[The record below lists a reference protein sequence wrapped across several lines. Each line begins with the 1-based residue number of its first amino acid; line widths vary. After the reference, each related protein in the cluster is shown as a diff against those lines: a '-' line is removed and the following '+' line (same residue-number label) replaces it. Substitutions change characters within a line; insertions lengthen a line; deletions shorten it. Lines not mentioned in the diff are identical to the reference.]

1 MVMFTWLHRL
11 NMRETAD
18 RFESIGDGVLPEPS
32 TSSPV
37 LLEDASNLPL
47 NEHHNT
53 VMPRY
58 SALIASNP
66 PRRTMILVAALR
78 CI

>member
-1 MVMFTWLHRL
+1 MVMFTWLHWL

-18 RFESIGDGVLPEPS
+18 RSESIGNGVLPEPS

-53 VMPRY
+53 VMLRY

-66 PRRTMILVAALR
+66 PRRTMILVSALR
-78 CI
+78 CT